1 MDSHGLPTL
10 SSKPK
15 INIRKKKRKSDGEH
29 AKGFKKMKGL
39 KQDLKNLDK
48 VTAQLSNI
56 VENQEN
62 LMDDLLHQLMLGSDE
77 LELLKEESAISCP
90 GGPNWDVC
98 VSETKD
104 PVDIISLLKYRSK
117 MLDRQIKILY
127 EMMFK

>member
-1 MDSHGLPTL
+1 MDNHGLPTL

-15 INIRKKKRKSDGEH
+15 INIRKKRKSDGEAH

-39 KQDLKNLDK
+39 KQDLKTLDK

-62 LMDDLLHQLMLGSDE
+62 LMDDLLHQLMFGSDE
-77 LELLKEESAISCP
+77 LELESAISCP
-90 GGPNWDVC
+90 GGPNWNVC
-98 VSETKD
+98 MSETKE
-104 PVDIISLLKYRSK
+104 PVDIISLLKYRSQ
-117 MLDRQIKILY
+117 MLDRRIQILY

>member
-1 MDSHGLPTL
+1 M
-10 SSKPK
+10 
-15 INIRKKKRKSDGEH
+15 NIVHLFLTPYFNFSLYLLGKKRKSDREH

-62 LMDDLLHQLMLGSDE
+62 LMDDLLHQLFGSDE
-77 LELLKEESAISCP
+77 LELESAISCP

-98 VSETKD
+98 MSETKE
-104 PVDIISLLKYRSK
+104 PVDIISLLKYRSQ
-117 MLDRQIKILY
+117 MLERRIQILY

>member
-15 INIRKKKRKSDGEH
+15 INRKKRKSDGEH
-29 AKGFKKMKGL
+29 AKAFKKMKGL
-39 KQDLKNLDK
+39 KQDSKNLDK

-62 LMDDLLHQLMLGSDE
+62 LMDNLLHQLMLGSDE
-77 LELLKEESAISCP
+77 LELESAISCP
-90 GGPNWDVC
+90 GGSNWDVYM
-98 VSETKD
+98 SETKE

-117 MLDRQIKILY
+117 MVDRRIQILY

>member
-1 MDSHGLPTL
+1 
-10 SSKPK
+10 
-15 INIRKKKRKSDGEH
+15 
-29 AKGFKKMKGL
+29 MKGL

-56 VENQEN
+56 VEDQEN
-62 LMDDLLHQLMLGSDE
+62 LMDNLLHQLMLGSDE

-98 VSETKD
+98 MSETKD

-117 MLDRQIKILY
+117 MLDRQIQILY

>member
-1 MDSHGLPTL
+1 MDNHGLPTL

-15 INIRKKKRKSDGEH
+15 INIRKKRKSDGEH

-39 KQDLKNLDK
+39 KEDLKNLDK

-62 LMDDLLHQLMLGSDE
+62 LMDDLLHQLMFGSDE
-77 LELLKEESAISCP
+77 LELESAISCP

-98 VSETKD
+98 MSETKE
-104 PVDIISLLKYRSK
+104 PVEIISLLKYRSQ
-117 MLDRQIKILY
+117 MLDRRIQILY

>member
-1 MDSHGLPTL
+1 MDSNGLPTL

-15 INIRKKKRKSDGEH
+15 MNIRKKRKSDREH

-62 LMDDLLHQLMLGSDE
+62 LMDDLLHQLFGSDE
-77 LELLKEESAISCP
+77 LELESAISCP

-98 VSETKD
+98 MSETKE
-104 PVDIISLLKYRSK
+104 PVDIISLLKYRSQ
-117 MLDRQIKILY
+117 MLERRIQILY

>member
-1 MDSHGLPTL
+1 MDSNGLPTL

-15 INIRKKKRKSDGEH
+15 MNIRKKRKSDREH

-62 LMDDLLHQLMLGSDE
+62 LMDDLLHQLVFGSDE
-77 LELLKEESAISCP
+77 LELESAISCP

-98 VSETKD
+98 MSETKE
-104 PVDIISLLKYRSK
+104 PVDIISLLKYRSQ
-117 MLDRQIKILY
+117 MLERRIQILY

>member
-1 MDSHGLPTL
+1 M
-10 SSKPK
+10 
-15 INIRKKKRKSDGEH
+15 NIVHLFLTPYFNFSLYLLGKKRKSDREH

-62 LMDDLLHQLMLGSDE
+62 LMDDLLHQLMFGSDE
-77 LELLKEESAISCP
+77 LELESAISCP

-98 VSETKD
+98 MSETKE
-104 PVDIISLLKYRSK
+104 PVDIISLLKYRGQ
-117 MLDRQIKILY
+117 MLDRRIQILY

>member
-15 INIRKKKRKSDGEH
+15 INIRKKRKSDGEH
-29 AKGFKKMKGL
+29 AKGFKKMKEVL
-39 KQDLKNLDK
+39 KEDLRNLDK

-62 LMDDLLHQLMLGSDE
+62 LMNNLLNQLLGSDE

-90 GGPNWDVC
+90 GGPIWDVC
-98 VSETKD
+98 MSETKD

-117 MLDRQIKILY
+117 MLDRKIQILY